1 MKPQRLADTDL
12 QRFLQR
18 RTRDDLGV
26 AGSVERILRE
36 VREGGDAALR
46 SWTRKLDGADLA
58 DPWLAEDEWDAL
70 AAKAPADVVAALR
83 RNHERIRAFHALQT
97 GSHEAPFES
106 APGVTLGRRAVAF
119 SHVACYVPGGRA
131 AYPST
136 VLMTVT
142 PAVLAGVDD
151 IIVVTPPH
159 KDGSI
164 DPTVAAAAR
173 IAGATRILRAG
184 GPQAIAAVAYGTASV
199 PAVECIVGPGNAY
212 VTAAKQAV
220 AAEGLVRTDAPA
232 GPSELLVLAD
242 ASARPHAHALAL
254 DLCAQAEHDP
264 SAQVLLVTDDDALAQ
279 AVAKALDS
287 IVPDTARRDIIAA
300 SLRDHGA
307 ILVADDW
314 DAAVA
319 FADDYAAEH
328 LEIVSR
334 DPHADFA
341 RLKNA
346 GSVFL
351 GPWAPVSL
359 GDYGSGTNHV
369 LPTMGLARLRG
380 GLAVDDFRKWITWQD
395 VTREGLEAIADDV
408 VAVARAEGLH
418 AHADAVSRRL
428 AP

>member
-1 MKPQRLADTDL
+1 MRPQRLADTDRK
-12 QRFLQR
+12 RFLQR
-18 RTRDDLGV
+18 RARDDLGV
-26 AGSVERILRE
+26 AGTVERILRE
-36 VREGGDAALR
+36 VKEHGDVALR
-46 SWTRKLDGADLA
+46 SWTTKLDGADLP
-58 DPWLAEDEWDAL
+58 DPWLESAEWDAL

-136 VLMTVT
+136 VLMTVV
-142 PAVLAGVDD
+142 PAVLAGVAD
-151 IIVVTPPH
+151 IVIVTPPRS
-159 KDGSI
+159 DGSI

-184 GPQAIAAVAYGTASV
+184 GPQAVAAVAYGTASV

-212 VTAAKQAV
+212 VTAAKAKV
-220 AAEGLVRTDAPA
+220 AADGLVRTDAPA

-264 SAQVLLVTDDDALAQ
+264 SAQVLLVTDDAPLAD
-279 AVAKALDS
+279 AVAAALGK
-287 IVPDTARRDIIAA
+287 VAAEATRRDIIAA

-341 RLKNA
+341 RIRNA

-395 VTREGLEAIADDV
+395 VTREGLEAIGDDV